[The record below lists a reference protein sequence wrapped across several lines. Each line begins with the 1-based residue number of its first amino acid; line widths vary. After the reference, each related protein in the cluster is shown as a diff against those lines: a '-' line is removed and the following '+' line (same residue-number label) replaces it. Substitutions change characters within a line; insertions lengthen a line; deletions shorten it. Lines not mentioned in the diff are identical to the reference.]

1 MEQLIYQLRSF
12 WTKVTVRK
20 IYKTVGT
27 AGCLMLVGWISGTL
41 IAGVLNQPSD
51 LNAAIST
58 GGSISSPVVV
68 DGHQNPGFSAVV
80 KVVRPAVVHITVV
93 EKRSDD
99 MNFNPFGSPE
109 DFSHSPFSPDKFKR
123 PPGMG
128 MGSGVIVSPDGHVV
142 TNHHVV
148 DGADHVKVRLFDKR
162 EFKGTVVGSDPQTDV
177 AVIKIDGSNLPF
189 LKWGDSSKLQVG
201 DYVLAVGNPFGLT
214 ATVTQGIVSA
224 VGRGGMGITQYEDF
238 IQTDAAINPGNSGGA
253 LVNATGELI
262 GINTAILSRTGGYQ
276 GVGFAVPSD
285 MAQPIYTSLKDDG
298 KVIRGFLGVGIQEV
312 TPDLAASFELD
323 KAAGAL
329 VTNVRPGSPAD
340 KAGIQRGDVIVKY
353 QGKIVEDPRGLQR
366 EVIQTPV
373 GTSVSILVIRESH
386 EQELRTSIAEKPS
399 NKEIAKA
406 HQDSEK
412 QGLAGI
418 KVEPVNSH
426 TAQKYGIDR
435 DTEGVVVTAVA
446 LGSPAEQAGLA
457 RGDVIREVNHQPISS
472 LQDYY
477 QAANSLEKEEMA
489 LLFINRLGTPLFLTV
504 KV

>member
-1 MEQLIYQLRSF
+1 MEQVIHQLRSF
-12 WTKVTVRK
+12 WAKVTVRK
-20 IYKTVGT
+20 MYKTVGT
-27 AGCLMLVGWISGTL
+27 AGCLMLVGWMSGTL
-41 IAGVLNQPSD
+41 LTGVLNQPPD

-58 GGSISSPVVV
+58 DGSISSTVPL
-68 DGHQNPGFSAVV
+68 DGRQNQGFSSVA

-93 EKRSDD
+93 QERPEE
-99 MNFNPFGSPE
+99 MTFPPFGSPQ
-109 DFSHSPFSPDKFKR
+109 DFSQSPFSPDNFNR

-148 DGADHVKVRLFDKR
+148 DGADHVTVRLFDKR

-177 AVIKIDGSNLPF
+177 AVIKIEGSNLPH

-262 GINTAILSRTGGYQ
+262 GINTAILSRSGGYQ

-285 MAQPIYTSLKDDG
+285 MAQPIYTSLKNDG
-298 KVIRGFLGVGIQEV
+298 RVIRGFLGVGIQEV

-329 VTNVRPGSPAD
+329 VTDVRPGSPAD

-353 QGKIVEDPRGLQR
+353 QGQSVEDPRGLQK

-373 GTSVSILVIRESH
+373 GTSVSILVVRESR
-386 EQELRTSIAEKPS
+386 EQELRTKIAAQPS

-406 HQDSEK
+406 NPDSEE

-426 TAQKYGIDR
+426 TAQQYGIDR
-435 DTEGVVVTAVA
+435 ATEGVVVTAVA

-457 RGDVIREVNHQPISS
+457 RGDVIREVNRQPISS

-477 QAANSLEKEEMA
+477 QVANSLEEDEMA

-504 KV
+504 KA